1 MNLGMP
7 EMIFIFVIALL
18 IFGPKKLPEIGRQI
32 GKFMYEFRRA
42 SNEFKYQLEDEVRQ
56 LELTENEK
64 KKPEQV
70 EEQRKAYESLGE
82 NVISTPQSSASEELT
97 TLPPPS
103 EATVSTTIAQLHG
116 TTSDYGMPPQSDKG
130 SVAPLPYELEEET
143 NRQDQR
149 ANA

>member
-7 EMIFIFVIALL
+7 EMIFIFLIALL
-18 IFGPKKLPEIGRQI
+18 IFGPRKLPEIGRQV
-32 GKFMYEFRRA
+32 GKFMSEFRRA

-56 LELTENEK
+56 LELSEAEK
-64 KKPEQV
+64 KRPEEIEV
-70 EEQRKAYESLGE
+70 QRRAYESMGE
-82 NVISTPQSSASEELT
+82 NTISTPKPAESPDLT

-103 EATVSTTIAQLHG
+103 EETVSTTIAQLHG
-116 TTSDYGMPPQSDKG
+116 TPQFEMPPQPERG

-143 NRQDQR
+143 KPQDQG

>member
-7 EMIFIFVIALL
+7 EMIFIFLIALL

-82 NVISTPQSSASEELT
+82 NVISTPEPAATEGLT

-103 EATVSTTIAQLHG
+103 EETVSTTIAQLHG
-116 TTSDYGMPPQSDKG
+116 SSPDFAMPPQSEKG

-143 NRQDQR
+143 NPQDQR